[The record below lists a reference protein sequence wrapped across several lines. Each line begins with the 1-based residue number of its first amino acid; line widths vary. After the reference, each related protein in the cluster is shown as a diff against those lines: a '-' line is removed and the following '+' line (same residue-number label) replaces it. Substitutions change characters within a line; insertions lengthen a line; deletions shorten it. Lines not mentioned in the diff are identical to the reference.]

1 MEGSEDSLPAETAE
15 ETTMIARGMQ
25 ATVEETVT
33 EDMTAERL
41 GSGDVPVLGTP
52 ALLAL
57 VEGAAVAA
65 VSDELDP
72 GTTTVGASVNLDHMA
87 PTPVGARI
95 TATAG
100 VRETEE
106 RRVTFAFEVT
116 DEAGPVARGTHVR
129 VVVDRDRF
137 LRTATGRAPR

>member
-1 MEGSEDSLPAETAE
+1 
-15 ETTMIARGMQ
+15 MIERGMQ

-52 ALLAL
+52 AVLAL

-65 VSDELDP
+65 VSDDLKT
-72 GTTTVGASVNLDHMA
+72 GTTTVGASVELDHMA
-87 PTPVGARI
+87 PTPLGARI

-100 VRETEE
+100 VRHVEG

-116 DEAGPVARGTHVR
+116 DPAGPVARGTHVR
-129 VVVDRDRF
+129 VVVDRRRF
-137 LRTATGRAPR
+137 LETAAERAPR